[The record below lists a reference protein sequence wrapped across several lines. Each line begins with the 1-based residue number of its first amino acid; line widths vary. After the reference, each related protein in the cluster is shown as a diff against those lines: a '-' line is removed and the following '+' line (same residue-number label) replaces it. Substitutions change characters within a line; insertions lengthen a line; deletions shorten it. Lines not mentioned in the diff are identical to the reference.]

1 MGSYPNYKV
10 NLFFLIAKTYKI
22 LFISTII
29 IRTLISISS
38 YSWLGMWLGLEIN
51 LLSII
56 PLIHNQRNMLSA
68 ESAIKYFIVQ
78 SIASTV
84 ILLAIILLINY
95 SNITT
100 NVNMQSTFL
109 LIINSRLLTKIG
121 IAPFHFWFPEVIEG
135 LDWMNCLLILT
146 WQKIA
151 PIVLLMYNIKFIA
164 FTTIVIISSIII
176 RGIIGVNQISL
187 RKIMAYSSINHIGW
201 IIRTIII
208 IETIWVYY
216 FLIYT
221 IISVNLVIILKTI
234 KIFFL
239 NQLFQSINSRII
251 TKIFFILNFLSLRGI
266 PPFLGF
272 LPKWLTVQALIQ
284 NNLIMMPT
292 IIIIITLITIYIYI
306 RITLS
311 TVLINANEINWNPT
325 IRRFKFRRFYL
336 SIINFFTISRLL
348 IVTIIFNVL

>member
-1 MGSYPNYKV
+1 MGSYPKYKV

-22 LFISTII
+22 LFLSTII
-29 IRTLISISS
+29 IRTIISISS
-38 YSWLGMWLGLEIN
+38 YSWLGIWLGLEIN

-56 PLIHNQRNMLSA
+56 PLIHDQKNILSA

-78 SIASTV
+78 SVASTI
-84 ILLAIILLINY
+84 ILLAIIILINR
-95 SNITT
+95 SKITT
-100 NVNMQSTFL
+100 NVNLQSTLL

-135 LDWMNCLLILT
+135 LNWINCLLILT

-151 PIVLLMYNIKFIA
+151 PIVLLIYNIKFIM
-164 FTTIVIISSIII
+164 FTSIVILASIII
-176 RGIIGVNQISL
+176 RGIIGVNQVSL
-187 RKIMAYSSINHIGW
+187 RKIIAYSSINHIGW

-208 IETIWVYY
+208 IETIWIYY

-221 IISVNLVIILKTI
+221 IISINIIIILKII
-234 KIFFL
+234 KIFYL

-251 TKIFFILNFLSLRGI
+251 TKMFFILNFLSLRGI

-272 LPKWLTVQALIQ
+272 LPKWLTIQALIQ
-284 NNLIMMPT
+284 RKIIFLPT
-292 IIIIITLITIYIYI
+292 VMIIFTLITIYMYI

-311 TVLINANEINWNPT
+311 TILININEPNWNVR
-325 IRRFKFRRFYL
+325 IIRFKFNRFYL
-336 SIINFFTISRLL
+336 SIINFFTITRLV
-348 IVTIIFNVL
+348 IVTIIFNIL

>member
-1 MGSYPNYKV
+1 MGSYPKYKV

-22 LFISTII
+22 LFLSTII
-29 IRTLISISS
+29 IRTIISISS
-38 YSWLGMWLGLEIN
+38 YSWLGIWLGLEIN

-56 PLIHNQRNMLSA
+56 PLIHDQKNILSA

-78 SIASTV
+78 SVASTI
-84 ILLAIILLINY
+84 ILLAIIILINR
-95 SNITT
+95 SKITT
-100 NVNMQSTFL
+100 NVNLQSTLL

-135 LDWMNCLLILT
+135 LNWINCLLILT

-151 PIVLLMYNIKFIA
+151 PIVLLIYNIKFIM
-164 FTTIVIISSIII
+164 FTSIVILASIII
-176 RGIIGVNQISL
+176 RGIIGVNQVSL
-187 RKIMAYSSINHIGW
+187 RKIIAYSSINHIGW

-208 IETIWVYY
+208 IETIWIYY

-221 IISVNLVIILKTI
+221 IISINIIIILKTI
-234 KIFFL
+234 KIFYL

-251 TKIFFILNFLSLRGI
+251 TKMFFILNFLSLRGI

-272 LPKWLTVQALIQ
+272 LPKWLTIQALIQ
-284 NNLIMMPT
+284 RKIIFLPT
-292 IIIIITLITIYIYI
+292 VMIIFTLITIYMYI

-311 TVLINANEINWNPT
+311 TILININEPNWNVR
-325 IRRFKFRRFYL
+325 IIRFKFNRFYL
-336 SIINFFTISRLL
+336 SIINFFTITRLV
-348 IVTIIFNVL
+348 IVTIIFNIL